1 MFLQKLYFFFL
12 KTEQSFLEKTIND
25 SFRSCFKIIN
35 NPMQRCKIWCNI
47 TLYKSNNNI
56 CWIAVL
62 GFLKFRLSMNRLQ
75 EEGKQGA
82 IPYTLP
88 PPNLIFSLLPS
99 LQELF
104 GEALKW
110 RNKKQEARRKLNRK
124 NWKWNLLIL
133 EMVLALTPP
142 LPPRK

>member
-1 MFLQKLYFFFL
+1 
-12 KTEQSFLEKTIND
+12 
-25 SFRSCFKIIN
+25 
-35 NPMQRCKIWCNI
+35 
-47 TLYKSNNNI
+47 
-56 CWIAVL
+56 
-62 GFLKFRLSMNRLQ
+62 MNRLQ

-124 NWKWNLLIL
+124 NWKGNLLIL

-142 LPPRK
+142 PAPKKVAGIGVLISQI